1 MNYKAH
7 QIGGLSLG
15 ASAALL
21 KYGIPK
27 NPETALLSLVIIGTA
42 TTAALLPDID
52 EPSSKVG
59 RKTAILSNGVK
70 AIAGHRGFF
79 HSPLAVVGL
88 WIILELLRNASV
100 VANGQLYIT
109 TVIVAALV
117 IGVFMTRRKRV
128 TIGFVLVAV
137 WIVLGVMFD
146 KRVDPGLILRCVEE
160 GVLLGYISHLLM
172 DMTNRAGIPL
182 LYPFS
187 KKKFHLMTLKTN
199 RDEFIAET
207 LFIIPVVAIL
217 FREWSKGWPLTGI

>member
-59 RKTAILSNGVK
+59 RKMAILSNGVK

-100 VANGQLYIT
+100 VVNGQFYIT
-109 TVIVAALV
+109 AVIVAGLV
-117 IGVFMTRRKRV
+117 IGVLMTRRRKT
-128 TIGFVLVAV
+128 TIGTVVV
-137 WIVLGVMFD
+137 VTGIVLGVMFVKQID
-146 KRVDPGLILRCVEE
+146 SGMVLRGVEE
-160 GVLLGYISHLLM
+160 GILLGYISHLLM

-207 LFIIPVVAIL
+207 IFIIPVVAIL